1 MQTPEP
7 VVSAAGSFARLQNFY
22 NTIHQHLQFIANIRE
37 SGIWRPDSPTSPQ
50 RTPNGLD
57 RRSVELIRRA
67 YGLRRE
73 QGRMSVPAVVPAG
86 IPSLAGAAVLLAAG
100 NPSGLPRYDTAR
112 RDAVPPTAGE
122 LDHLED
128 EAGSAVM
135 NGAADAAAESRGI
148 RREAGQLERAIA
160 AQVLRPDAWAPL
172 FFAWTLYP
180 DAREPIRSA
189 QALRPDAGQPPPSAR
204 MLRRGAWSAMPGLDL
219 WKQGAG
225 GNLSG
230 REKAAGWP
238 PRPIPQRPGGAERPR
253 PGGGKATFAPSGG
266 IPDIGTAASADRVHW
281 GKNRWSIS
289 RLSAAS
295 DWPGAEGQGTAVLRQ
310 DTPTPTPLVGGEL
323 AHRIEPEGENLSR
336 QGASQT
342 GPAGRGA
349 LGERTISTTAI
360 QSAPVL
366 QSRTAPGLG
375 GVTAQEAGPVGANA
389 AAREAQPAADA
400 GELPSVFLEEARPS
414 SLTVGTWPRTERK
427 ERSVLPP
434 FSKLPGEELAHRVAP
449 IGSEWDFGSGLL
461 AGRTQTSADRARTS
475 PDKAQTSA
483 GRIQTSTDRVQT
495 AVGGAQISSDI
506 PARLLEAAD
515 AAQHGKTPQG
525 DSAAG
530 QSKPPVSALR
540 DIRAVKAE
548 QGSAEPGRTLPGT
561 SQTGEPLS
569 ALFGP
574 GAELIHS
581 AGLDRDS
588 VLAPEEGGARA
599 PAVLTAQAKGHRPQ
613 ADSPQEKTRRE
624 KPAAQTGGRG
634 TQSGAPWGQIRIGAA
649 AGSIEQAEE
658 IAALRY
664 VPLVVDQ
671 MQGLLTG
678 SLRDIRPFA
687 AGRAG
692 LTAGSKAPQEG
703 QFAAPYHEILPPGEM
718 TYGVE
723 SKDMTGADVEALRE
737 GRAAEPYYK
746 ILPPGEMI
754 YGAQKDMTGAGK
766 DARSHAAP
774 SPLELTYGGTPQPAA
789 AGVPAPAAGGQK
801 PVQGSMESDY
811 VRDLPDWARRFLREG
826 APQTQEEAVR
836 RLGTGREQPMGTAQ
850 NIAVLSSFSE
860 EAGTAFQWTA
870 PDTRAPAPVEYR
882 EPRRQQELSQPQSIR
897 ISEAEVQRTADRV
910 YRIIEDRIRRER
922 WRLGL

>member
-1 MQTPEP
+1 
-7 VVSAAGSFARLQNFY
+7 
-22 NTIHQHLQFIANIRE
+22 
-37 SGIWRPDSPTSPQ
+37 
-50 RTPNGLD
+50 
-57 RRSVELIRRA
+57 
-67 YGLRRE
+67 
-73 QGRMSVPAVVPAG
+73 MSVPAVVPVG

-112 RDAVPPTAGE
+112 NEEYLTARE
-122 LDHLED
+122 LACLVD
-128 EAGSAVM
+128 ETDSAVM
-135 NGAADAAAESRGI
+135 NGSADAAAESRGL
-148 RREAGQLERAIA
+148 RWEAGQLERTIA
-160 AQVLRPDAWAPL
+160 AQMLRPDAWAPL

-189 QALRPDAGQPPPSAR
+189 QALRPDARRSAPSAR
-204 MLRRGAWSAMPGLDL
+204 MLRREGWTAMPGLDL
-219 WKQGAG
+219 WKQGDG
-225 GNLSG
+225 EKISG
-230 REKAAGWP
+230 QEKAAGWP
-238 PRPIPQRPGGAERPR
+238 PRPIPQRSDGAERPR
-253 PGGGKATFAPSGG
+253 PGGGKATLAPSGG
-266 IPDIGTAASADRVHW
+266 IPAIDTAASADRVHW

-289 RLSAAS
+289 WLSAAS

-310 DTPTPTPLVGGEL
+310 DTPIPTPLVGGEL

-449 IGSEWDFGSGLL
+449 IGSEWDLGSDLL
-461 AGRTQTSADRARTS
+461 AGRTQTSADRTRTS

-483 GRIQTSTDRVQT
+483 DRTQTSTSKVQTSGGRIQTSTDRVQT

-515 AAQHGKTPQG
+515 AAQHGQTPQG
-525 DSAAG
+525 DPAAG
-530 QSKPPVSALR
+530 QSKPLVSALR

-561 SQTGEPLS
+561 SRTGEPLS

-581 AGLDRDS
+581 AGLDRES

-634 TQSGAPWGQIRIGAA
+634 TQSGALWGQIRIGAA

-703 QFAAPYHEILPPGEM
+703 QFAAPYHEILPPGET

-746 ILPPGEMI
+746 ILPPEEMIYGIQSKDTAAAGMEAPGEGRPAVPHQEILPPGEMI

-774 SPLELTYGGTPQPAA
+774 SPLELTYGGTPQPSA

-850 NIAVLSSFSE
+850 NIAVLPSFSE